1 MKSLNIRQRLKKAV
15 IEPRQIMLLDSH
27 GGKQTRNLKIRPI
40 SVILLLLGIFL
51 TAFFL
56 GSRFTPG
63 SNVPSLVP
71 QHIQLQR
78 QHDQLRSQQAELKA
92 LNDLKEQ
99 QLESM
104 RQDLLTQRSDNHELH
119 QRLRMFE
126 SILEA
131 RKANGLQLLNADA
144 TWTDKKNFQYHL
156 TLVKGGNYPRYLSG
170 HVQMSAQSPAAETVE
185 IELENQKSELP
196 FRIETHTFLRGSAKW
211 EHEWKP
217 DKIRLTVFD
226 HRGKE
231 LLQTEITLE
240 GRP

>member
-1 MKSLNIRQRLKKAV
+1 
-15 IEPRQIMLLDSH
+15 MLLDSH
-27 GGKQTRNLKIRPI
+27 GGKQTRNLQVRPI
-40 SVILLLLGIFL
+40 YLILIFLGTFLIAFLLGFRL
-51 TAFFL
+51 T
-56 GSRFTPG
+56 P
-63 SNVPSLVP
+63 SNHGPSLLP

-78 QHDQLRSQQAELKA
+78 QYDQLRSELAEISA

-99 QLESM
+99 QMKSM
-104 RQDLLTQRSDNHELH
+104 KQELLVQQSDNNELH

-131 RKANGLQLLNADA
+131 RKANGLQLLHADA
-144 TWTDKKNFQYHL
+144 TWQNGESFEYNL
-156 TLVKGGNYPRYLSG
+156 TLVKGGNYPRYISG
-170 HVQMSAQSPAAETVE
+170 KIQITAQSPETE
-185 IELENQKSELP
+185 TIEVKLNNQQTELP

-226 HRGKE
+226 HRGKQ